1 MTTVDTTYGPYAQD
15 PGYIAANAALI
26 DGIDLR
32 GVTLVADLACGTG
45 LLSQLL
51 LQRAPDLAI
60 CGIDLDP
67 VQIAIAQR
75 NLAAAGAVV
84 VDPLAAL
91 RARAAAGQGAVHLRA
106 DSAMS
111 LPFASGEVD
120 LVVMGNAIHMM
131 PDRPAFLTEVARVLR
146 PGGRLVFNSVFY
158 VGTFVPGSESVFSEW
173 MKEAVLVLGELNAE
187 RQAAGLPAV
196 PRQRGMAGRAFQ
208 KDWLSAAGWA
218 EALAAAGLD
227 VTASSDRP
235 VPISRHGLELVGSYG
250 GLAEV
255 LMSGY
260 PVEIASLCLQRG
272 AARAFDRLG
281 IAEVPRNWL
290 EVTARRNQADPV
302 GDTPGGIEAPGSHL
316 Q

>member
-1 MTTVDTTYGPYAQD
+1 MTTVDTTYAPYAQD

-45 LLSQLL
+45 LLAQLL
-51 LQRAPDLAI
+51 LQRAPHLAI

-67 VQIAIAQR
+67 VQIGIAQR
-75 NLAAAGAVV
+75 SFAASGAL
-84 VDPLAAL
+84 VDSLAAL

-106 DSAMS
+106 ASAMR

-131 PDRPAFLTEVARVLR
+131 PDRPAFLAEVARVLR

-158 VGTFVPGSESVFSEW
+158 VGTFVPGSEAVFSEW
-173 MKEAVLVLGELNAE
+173 MKEAVLVLNELNAE
-187 RQAAGLPAV
+187 RQAAGLPSV

-208 KDWLSAAGWA
+208 KGWLSAAGWA
-218 EALAAAGLD
+218 EALAAAGL
-227 VTASSDRP
+227 VVIASTDRP
-235 VPISRHGLELVGSYG
+235 VPISRQGLELVGSYG

-260 PVEIASLCLQRG
+260 PIEIASLCLQRG
-272 AARAFDRLG
+272 AARAFDTLG

-302 GDTPGGIEAPGSHL
+302 GDTPGGAEAPGLHL